1 MVSALPQGISSAELT
16 PGKGRGSTPFAQQ
29 TVELTKQAYIQLKW
43 AVKYWRAQYQRAL
56 AREAALKAEVE
67 AQQAT
72 IRDLRQ
78 RLYGTQSEKTAG
90 PNGVGE
96 SPAGSLRQRGQQPG
110 SPGHG
115 RSSRSA
121 LPEVGE
127 VQELSAVEQHCPV
140 CGAAF
145 LPFPGTEAST
155 IIEVQVQ
162 AYVRRIHRQRYRK
175 GCQCSQVA
183 GILTAPPAP
192 RLLPKSPLGVSVWGM
207 VLLDK
212 YLYGRPTH
220 RLCEE
225 LSHYGLPLAQGTL
238 TDGLRRLGALFE
250 PVGQALR
257 ERQMSEELF
266 HGDETRWEVFE
277 EVQGKVGHRWYL
289 WVTRSAS
296 VVCYQMAPGRGAEV
310 PKAYFAGLHQE
321 VGEVVLV
328 CDRYSAYKGFAKG
341 QRGIILAYCWAH
353 VRRDFLQVA
362 RSWPELESWGVAW
375 VADIRALYRLNT
387 ARVEVWDETV
397 AVEEQPPAFGERQRA
412 LTSHL
417 SAMRARCEEQLRATA
432 LHRAQK
438 KVLTSLHKHWAG
450 LTVFVQRPAVAMDNN
465 AAERAL
471 RLPVT
476 GRKNYYG
483 SGSVWSAQLAAL
495 LFSVLQTVLLW
506 ELNPHQW
513 LTAFLQACADH
524 GGKSPP
530 DLSSFLPWEMT
541 AERRR
546 QLARP
551 VAVTVPTF
559 SRPLQAEGE
568 PEATDTS

>member
-1 MVSALPQGISSAELT
+1 MAHALPQGISSAALI
-16 PGKGRGSTPFAQQ
+16 PRKGSGITPFAQQ
-29 TVELTKQAYIQLKW
+29 TVVLTKQAYIQLQW
-43 AVKYWRAQYQRAL
+43 AVNYWRAQYPRAL
-56 AREAALKAEVE
+56 EREAALKAEVE

-78 RLYGTQSEKTAG
+78 RLYGTQSERAASTH
-90 PNGVGE
+90 GVGE
-96 SPAGSLRQRGQQPG
+96 AKADSLRKRGQQPG
-110 SPGHG
+110 RPGHG

-127 VQELSAVEQHCPV
+127 VQELSAAEQHCPV
-140 CGAAF
+140 CGAGF
-145 LPFPGTEAST
+145 LAFPGTEAST
-155 IIEVQVQ
+155 LIEVQVQ
-162 AYVRRIHRQRYRK
+162 AHRRRIHRKRYRK
-175 GCQCSQVA
+175 ACRCPQVA

-192 RLLPKSPLGVSVWGM
+192 RLLPKSALGVAVWVM
-207 VLLDK
+207 VVLDK

-225 LSHYGLPLAQGTL
+225 LRHYGLPLAQGTL
-238 TDGLRRLGALFE
+238 TEGLRRLGVLFA
-250 PVGQALR
+250 PLGQALR
-257 ERQMSEELF
+257 DRQMGEELF
-266 HGDETRWEVFE
+266 QGDETRWEVFE
-277 EVQGKVGHRWYL
+277 EVAGKVGHRWYR

-296 VVCYQMAPGRGAEV
+296 VVFYQMAPGRGAEV
-310 PKAYFAGLHQE
+310 PKAYFAGLHEE

-341 QRGIILAYCWAH
+341 QAVIILAYCWAH

-362 RSWPELESWGVAW
+362 RSWPELESWAGAW
-375 VADIRALYRLNT
+375 VADIRALYRLHT
-387 ARVEVWDETV
+387 ARVEAWEDTV
-397 AVEEQPPAFGERQRA
+397 VVEEQPPAFGERQRA

-417 SAMRARCEEQLRATA
+417 SAMKARCEEQLRATPV
-432 LHRAQK
+432 HRVQK
-438 KVLTSLHKHWAG
+438 KVLTSLYKHWAG
-450 LTVFVQRPAVAMDNN
+450 LTVFVERPAVALDNN

-506 ELNPHQW
+506 ELNPRQW
-513 LTAFLQACADH
+513 LTAFLQACADN
-524 GGKSPP
+524 GGQSPS
-530 DLSSFLPWEMT
+530 DLRSFLPWELT
-541 AERRR
+541 AERSR
-546 QLARP
+546 QRARP

-559 SRPLQAEGE
+559 SPQPHEAGG
-568 PEATDTS
+568 PEAADTS

>member
-1 MVSALPQGISSAELT
+1 MASALPQQISSAELT
-16 PGKGRGSTPFAQQ
+16 PGKRSGSTPFAQQ
-29 TVELTKQAYIQLKW
+29 TVVLTKQAYIQLKW
-43 AVKYWRAQYQRAL
+43 ELRYWRAQYQRAL
-56 AREAALKAEVE
+56 AREAALQAEGE

-78 RLYGTQSEKTAG
+78 RLYGTKSEKA
-90 PNGVGE
+90 
-96 SPAGSLRQRGQQPG
+96 AGSKGVDESQVDSHRKRGQQPG

-121 LPEVGE
+121 LPEVVE
-127 VQELSAVEQHCPV
+127 VHDLRAPEQHCPV

-145 LPFPGTEAST
+145 LPLPGTEEST

-162 AYVRRIHRQRYRK
+162 AHRRRIHRYRK
-175 GCQCSQVA
+175 GCQCAQVA

-192 RLLPKSPLGVSVWGM
+192 RLLPKSPLGVSVWVT

-225 LSHYGLPLAQGTL
+225 LRHYGLPLAQGTL

-257 ERQMSEELF
+257 ERQMGEELF

-277 EVQGKVGHRWYL
+277 EVAGKVGHRWYL

-296 VVCYQMAPGRGAEV
+296 VVFYQMAPSRGAEV
-310 PKAYFAGLHQE
+310 PKAYFAELHKDL
-321 VGEVVLV
+321 VAVVLV
-328 CDRYSAYKGFAKG
+328 CDRDRAYQGFAKS
-341 QRGIILAYCWAH
+341 QAVLILAYCWAH
-353 VRRDFLQVA
+353 VRRDFLPVA

-375 VADIRALYRLNT
+375 VADIRELYRLNT
-387 ARVEVWDETV
+387 ARVEVWEDTV
-397 AVEEQPPAFGERQRA
+397 PVEEQPPAFGERHRA

-417 SAMRARCEEQLRATA
+417 SAMKARGEEQLRATM
-432 LHRAQK
+432 LHRAQQ
-438 KVLTSLHKHWAG
+438 KVLTSLYKHWAG
-450 LTVFVQRPAVAMDNN
+450 RTVFVQRPAVALDHN
-465 AAERAL
+465 AAARAL

-495 LFSVLQTVLLW
+495 LFSGLQTVLLG
-506 ELNPHQW
+506 ELNPRRW
-513 LTAFLQACADH
+513 LTAFLQACADN

-551 VAVTVPTF
+551 VAVAAPTF
-559 SRPLQAEGE
+559 SPQPHEAGE
-568 PEATDTS
+568 PEAADTS